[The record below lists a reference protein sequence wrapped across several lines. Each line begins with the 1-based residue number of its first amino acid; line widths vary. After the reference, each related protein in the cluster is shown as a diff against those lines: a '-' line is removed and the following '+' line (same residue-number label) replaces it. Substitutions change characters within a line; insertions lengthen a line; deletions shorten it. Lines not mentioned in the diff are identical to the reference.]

1 MIATCD
7 TCDAVT
13 ECERIPLC
21 GDCRRPYV
29 TLCRSC
35 LSHVADFALQIG
47 MVGARQHKSP
57 PDPQARIGG

>member
-21 GDCRRPYV
+21 GDCRRPDV

-47 MVGARQHKSP
+47 MVG
-57 PDPQARIGG
+57 